1 MRSESSCSALCQHPE
16 CWRANLQRVKDAVR
30 LRNGIQSHDHET
42 SDKKD
47 FTSVDDLKTP
57 VEDGKRETRS

>member
-1 MRSESSCSALCQHPE
+1 M
-16 CWRANLQRVKDAVR
+16 KDAVR

-57 VEDGKRETRS
+57 VEDGKLETRS